1 MSAET
6 PKSEAP
12 PESPVGAFYVLL
24 GVTVLVNMGGGV
36 IIPIMPLLLKSHGF
50 VPASLSAVF
59 TALIAARFLS
69 QNICGRLVA
78 RIGAMRV
85 LVAALVLYTSVMLT
99 YTQVHGTIA
108 FVACRAAEGL
118 VEGAAIVSLNDLVLA
133 LTTPATRGR
142 RMGQF
147 SAAFG
152 MGFIIGPLV
161 GSSLLHW
168 GGQNAVFVGTAVIA
182 ATGAITIIVQRAALS
197 VRTSGPPRKGSI
209 RDLGLAFLNLLP
221 FYSPQTLRRV
231 LFFALQMILPLYLS
245 ERFGIPADRV
255 GLYFSFSAILS
266 TVLMPLAGRMVDRL
280 RPDVVVTVCMVVMA
294 GTIVGFSM
302 ATSTL
307 VFTVFYAIETVAFA
321 VMLPAAMKF
330 FGDLV
335 APRSDRAII
344 LGAFGGV
351 TDLTTLL
358 VPLVVLP
365 LYGFGT
371 QWAWLLLAV
380 LPTIVALPFARHALS
395 RTRVQTEQPG

>member
-1 MSAET
+1 
-6 PKSEAP
+6 
-12 PESPVGAFYVLL
+12 
-24 GVTVLVNMGGGV
+24 MGGGV

-168 GGQNAVFVGTAVIA
+168 GGQNAVFIGTAVIA

-221 FYSPQTLRRV
+221 F
-231 LFFALQMILPLYLS
+231 YLS